1 MPLKKV
7 RDKLDQYDNII
18 QNMLTLRLSVIPTV
32 ADIKKEN
39 NMEIVHQDRESK
51 MYSKMDKF
59 ASEHGISSE
68 LLKKLYKEIISE
80 AVSIEYDFMKNGF
93 NTPSINEDDM
103 LELNSCM
110 DRISDIFSMEF
121 SENLT
126 KLDKL
131 AKKYNTTL
139 YDLASIYHNNKLK

>member
-32 ADIKKEN
+32 AYIKKEN

-126 KLDKL
+126 KLEIGR
-131 AKKYNTTL
+131 A
-139 YDLASIYHNNKLK
+139 HV

>member
-121 SENLT
+121 SENLN

-139 YDLASIYHNNKLK
+139 YDIASIYHNNKLK

>member
-121 SENLT
+121 SENLN

>member
-139 YDLASIYHNNKLK
+139 YDLASIYHNNELK

>member
-7 RDKLDQYDNII
+7 RDKLDQYDNVI
-18 QNMLTLRLSVIPTV
+18 QNMLTLRLSVIPIV

-59 ASEHGISSE
+59 ALEHGISSE

-80 AVSIEYDFMKNGF
+80 AVSIEYDFINNSF
-93 NTPSINEDDM
+93 NVPSLNDDDM
-103 LELNSCM
+103 LQLTSCM
-110 DRISDIFSMEF
+110 DKINNIFDVEF
-121 SENLT
+121 SENLNQ
-126 KLDKL
+126 LDKL

>member
-7 RDKLDQYDNII
+7 RNKLDQYDNMI
-18 QNMLTLRLSVIPTV
+18 QNLLTLRLSVIPTV
-32 ADIKKEN
+32 ADIKKSN

-80 AVSIEYDFMKNGF
+80 AVSIEYDFMNNGF
-93 NTPSINEDDM
+93 NIPSLSDDDM

-110 DRISDIFSMEF
+110 NKINDILDVEF
-121 SENLT
+121 SRNLN
-126 KLDKL
+126 KLNIL
-131 AKKYNTTL
+131 AKKYNITL
-139 YDLASIYHNNKLK
+139 YDLASIYHNNELK

>member
-7 RDKLDQYDNII
+7 RNKLDQYDNMI
-18 QNMLTLRLSVIPTV
+18 QNLLTLRLSVIPTV
-32 ADIKKEN
+32 ADIKKSN

-68 LLKKLYKEIISE
+68 LLKKLYKEIILE
-80 AVSIEYDFMKNGF
+80 AVSIEYDFMNNGF
-93 NTPSINEDDM
+93 NIPSLSDDDM

-110 DRISDIFSMEF
+110 NKINDILDVEF
-121 SENLT
+121 SRNLN
-126 KLDKL
+126 KLNIL
-131 AKKYNTTL
+131 AKKYNITL
-139 YDLASIYHNNKLK
+139 YDLASIYHNNELK

>member
-59 ASEHGISSE
+59 ASEHGISAE

-121 SENLT
+121 SENLN

>member
-7 RDKLDQYDNII
+7 RNKLDQYDNMI
-18 QNMLTLRLSVIPTV
+18 QNLLTLRLSVIPTV
-32 ADIKKEN
+32 ADIKKSN

-68 LLKKLYKEIISE
+68 LLKKLYKEIILE
-80 AVSIEYDFMKNGF
+80 AVSIEYDFMNNGF
-93 NTPSINEDDM
+93 NIPSLSDDDI

-110 DRISDIFSMEF
+110 NKINDILDVEF
-121 SENLT
+121 SRNLN
-126 KLDKL
+126 KLNIL
-131 AKKYNTTL
+131 AKKYNITL
-139 YDLASIYHNNKLK
+139 YDLASIYHNNELK

>member
-103 LELNSCM
+103 LELNSRM
-110 DRISDIFSMEF
+110 DRISDILSTEF
-121 SENLT
+121 SENLN

>member
-121 SENLT
+121 SENLN

-139 YDLASIYHNNKLK
+139 HGLASLDHNNRLK

>member
-32 ADIKKEN
+32 AYIKKEN

-121 SENLT
+121 SENLN

>member
-7 RDKLDQYDNII
+7 RNKLDQYDNMI
-18 QNMLTLRLSVIPTV
+18 QNLLTLRLSVIPTV
-32 ADIKKEN
+32 ADIKKSN